1 VRIDA
6 VAPEPV
12 EVACTASELEQVLDV
27 LLDNAV
33 KYAGR
38 GATVQIAARPDG
50 GRARLEVRDDGPGLP
65 AEHLQQATERFW
77 RAPGSTARG
86 SGLGLPIAERL
97 VTARGGAL
105 HVASPAGQGLVV
117 TIELPT

>member
-1 VRIDA
+1 
-6 VAPEPV
+6 
-12 EVACTASELEQVLDV
+12 
-27 LLDNAV
+27 
-33 KYAGR
+33 
-38 GATVQIAARPDG
+38 
-50 GRARLEVRDDGPGLP
+50 LP

-97 VTARGGAL
+97 VTARGGTL
-105 HVASPAGQGLVV
+105 QMTSPPGHGLVV